1 MKKRE
6 FHDNEE
12 KELVHAYKREEF
24 KPVKNQKAAKQTAA
38 ETARRY
44 MRKDA
49 RINIRLSSAD
59 LEMLKRRAAEEGLPY
74 QSLIASI
81 LHKYVSGR
89 SASVAKD
96 TEIIDPRSLQPFD
109 TATVV
114 DSVKK
119 THRAMIVHE
128 AVRFGGLGA
137 EIAAQIQEHAFDYLD
152 APVARIGAPF
162 SPVPFSPALEA
173 HYVPNA
179 DRIVA
184 EAKEL
189 LGL

>member
-6 FHDNEE
+6 FYNSEE
-12 KELVHAYKREEF
+12 KELVHAYKRGEF
-24 KPVKNQKAAKQTAA
+24 KSVKNQKAAKQTAA

-89 SASVAKD
+89 NVSVAKD
-96 TEIIDPRSLQPFD
+96 T
-109 TATVV
+109 
-114 DSVKK
+114 
-119 THRAMIVHE
+119 
-128 AVRFGGLGA
+128 
-137 EIAAQIQEHAFDYLD
+137 
-152 APVARIGAPF
+152 
-162 SPVPFSPALEA
+162 
-173 HYVPNA
+173 
-179 DRIVA
+179 
-184 EAKEL
+184 
-189 LGL
+189 